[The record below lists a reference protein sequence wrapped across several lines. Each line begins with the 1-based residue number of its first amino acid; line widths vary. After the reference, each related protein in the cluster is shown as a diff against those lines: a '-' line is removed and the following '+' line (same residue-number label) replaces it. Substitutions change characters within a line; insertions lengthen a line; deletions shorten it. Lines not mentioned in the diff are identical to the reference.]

1 MDVDPGHNILLAV
14 GTLARVP
21 QGPDQMTAAVVIA
34 ARNEGQARLIQQ
46 FCELVIILGE
56 LGIKPAV
63 GVNKGLPAGGRQ
75 IFEQTHEGNQE
86 GVRNGMAP
94 PMDAASVFT
103 GHFAQA
109 FVGQGLAKFST

>member
-1 MDVDPGHNILLAV
+1 M
-14 GTLARVP
+14 
-21 QGPDQMTAAVVIA
+21 VV
-34 ARNEGQARLIQQ
+34 
-46 FCELVIILGE
+46 ILGE

-63 GVNKGLPAGGRQ
+63 GVNKGLPAVGRQ

-109 FVGQGLAKFST
+109 FVGQGLAKFSTKFPVQVLKQPRARERVSRAANEMRGGSAKTMLSFHGFVFAANSNLIA

>member
-46 FCELVIILGE
+46 FYELVVILGE

-63 GVNKGLPAGGRQ
+63 GVNKGLPAVGRQ
-75 IFEQTHEGNQE
+75 IFEQTHEGDQE